1 MIQAAMYFALG
12 LLAAGLVV
20 LVIMPAVWR
29 RAVRLTRVRVEA
41 SLPMTLAEIEADKDQ
56 LRANFAVANRRLEL
70 EAETLRSRLAEDTV
84 ARGRTRDEIS
94 ALTRAKAALA
104 ETVAALEERV
114 AELSGALATSE
125 NKLATATT
133 EIAVRDRAMTDLD
146 NRVADL
152 KSELAAAQVSS
163 EEQRVEMVARNTE
176 VANLTDRMA
185 AAAVAQTEAE
195 ATRDKLAAELSFER
209 DRLYAEQKRADG
221 LAAGLAALEAE
232 RISRLAELERTGG
245 DRRALEDSL
254 DAERQ
259 RTVTLARELEASRS
273 TSGANPTV
281 TLELANLRKALAAA
295 EHDRADLLNQLS
307 VENNLLRERLGE
319 VAASVARIG
328 QSPEITGPVPV
339 DPAPLRNPPTAPAAD
354 EPALGDYPHVE
365 RATGTRH

>member
-29 RAVRLTRVRVEA
+29 RAVRLTRARVEA

-56 LRANFAVANRRLEL
+56 LRANFAVSNRKLEL
-70 EAETLRSRLAEDTV
+70 EAETLRNRLAEDTV
-84 ARGRTRDEIS
+84 ARGRSRDEIS
-94 ALTRAKAALA
+94 ALTRARAALA
-104 ETVAALEERV
+104 ESVAALEERV

-133 EIAVRDRAMTDLD
+133 EIAVRDRAMSDLD
-146 NRVADL
+146 NRLADL

-176 VANLTDRMA
+176 VANMADRMA
-185 AAAVAQTEAE
+185 TAVAAQADAE
-195 ATRDKLAAELSFER
+195 ATGDKLAAELSFER

-232 RISRLAELERTGG
+232 RISRLAEIERTGA
-245 DRRALEDSL
+245 DRRSLETTL
-254 DAERQ
+254 AAERQ
-259 RTVTLARELEASRS
+259 RAVALARELEGHRSASG
-273 TSGANPTV
+273 TNPADAM
-281 TLELANLRKALAAA
+281 ELDNLRKALAAA
-295 EHDRADLLNQLS
+295 ERDRADLLNRLS

-328 QSPEITGPVPV
+328 SSPDSKGPLPV
-339 DPAPLRNPPTAPAAD
+339 DPAPLRSTPATAAAD
-354 EPALGDYPHVE
+354 EPALADYSPAE
-365 RATGTRH
+365 RVAGTRH